1 MSLRIRDSLS
11 GRTHRLGAV
20 RGRPLTL
27 YVCGPTVYDVAHVGH
42 GRTYLYFDLVRRLLR
57 EDGVPVR
64 HVMNFT
70 DVEDK
75 ITARAKA
82 LGIPW
87 QELARREE
95 RKFSKD
101 LADLGVLP
109 PHVRPRASQYVGR
122 MVDVARRLERT
133 GRVRRTDEGYV
144 YSPDPEHATENFPVG
159 PQLERHAV
167 PEPGHPIDASGGGA
181 LDFLVWKPQEPPQPS
196 FRSPWGPGVPGWHL
210 ECYTMASHLLGL
222 PVDLHGGGMDL
233 IFPHHYAE
241 NEVAL
246 TLNRTLFSR
255 TLVHT
260 AFVTED
266 GRKMSKSRG
275 HLVPL
280 RSALDDVG
288 RDALRWYLLGPPY
301 SVRLE
306 WSSAGVERARREYER
321 ITATLRASVAST
333 GGSIGCSRYE
343 AAETGVAVAL
353 EDGLRSHD
361 ALSHVRA
368 LADDIGAAAQQ
379 TVARGERRHA
389 RRALRSMERLLGIS
403 LLGPS

>member
-11 GRTHRLGAV
+11 GRTHRLRAV

-64 HVMNFT
+64 HVMNIT
-70 DVEDK
+70 NVEDK
-75 ITARAKA
+75 ITARAQA

-87 QELARREE
+87 QELSRREE
-95 RKFSKD
+95 IRFCED
-101 LADLGVLP
+101 LAGLGILP
-109 PHVRPRASQYVGR
+109 AHVRPRASEYVGR
-122 MVDVARRLERT
+122 MVAVAKRLERT
-133 GRVRRTDEGYV
+133 GRVRKTDEGYL
-144 YSPDPEHATENFPVG
+144 YSPDPSHADENFPVG

-167 PEPGHPIDASGGGA
+167 PEPGHPIDAAVGA
-181 LDFLVWKPQEPPQPS
+181 LDFLVWKPQDPPLPS
-196 FRSPWGPGVPGWHL
+196 FPSPWGPGVPGWHL
-210 ECYTMASHLLGL
+210 ECFTMADDLLGL

-246 TLNRTLFSR
+246 ELQHTPFAT

-266 GRKMSKSRG
+266 GRKMSKSAG

-280 RSALDDVG
+280 RTALDTAG
-288 RDALRWYLLGPPY
+288 RDALRWYLMGPPY

-306 WSSAGVERARREYER
+306 WSLVGLEKARREFDR
-321 ITATLRASVAST
+321 VAGTIRRSLGMSGGTLRAS
-333 GGSIGCSRYE
+333 RYE
-343 AAETGVAVAL
+343 TAATAVAVAM

-361 ALSHVRA
+361 ALGHVRA
-368 LADDIGAAAQQ
+368 LADDIERAATP
-379 TVARGERRHA
+379 TVARGEGPTA
-389 RRALRSMERLLGIS
+389 RRAARSIERLLG
-403 LLGPS
+403 LALADPT

>member
-11 GRTHRLGAV
+11 GRTHRLRAV
-20 RGRPLTL
+20 GGRPLTL

-75 ITARAKA
+75 ITARAK
-82 LGIPW
+82 I
-87 QELARREE
+87 R
-95 RKFSKD
+95 FSKD
-101 LADLGVLP
+101 LHDLGVLA
-109 PHVRPRASQYVGR
+109 PHLRPRASAYVAR
-122 MVDVARRLERT
+122 MVDVVKRLDRT

-144 YSPDPEHATENFPVG
+144 YSPDPSHASDNFPVG

-167 PEPGHPIDASGGGA
+167 LEPGHSIDAALGGA
-181 LDFLVWKPQEPPQPS
+181 LEFLVWKPQEPPLPS
-196 FRSPWGPGVPGWHL
+196 FPSPWGRGVPGWHL
-210 ECYTMASHLLGL
+210 ECFTMASHLLGL

-246 TLNRTLFSR
+246 TLNHSLFSR

-280 RSALDDVG
+280 RAALDDAG

-306 WSSAGVERARREYER
+306 WSEAAFHRAHREFDRIAGALGRA
-321 ITATLRASVAST
+321 VASD
-333 GGSIGCSRYE
+333 GGTVKASRFE
-343 AAETGVAVAL
+343 AAQTAVAVAL

-368 LADDIGAAAQQ
+368 LSDDIGHAARPA
-379 TVARGERRHA
+379 VVRGDRPRA
-389 RRALRSMERLLGIS
+389 RRALRSIGRLLGLS
-403 LLGPS
+403 LIYGA